1 MFTRTRLQRGHE
13 SCIYRKTY
21 RFVIF
26 SFTDAQPRRCSR
38 SSLSSPSLHF
48 QLINFP
54 FWRLSPV
61 SSISP
66 FLYSPLMPFLP
77 FLHTLHVIFTL
88 TKLPFCVLT
97 FLFPSLPEKH
107 CVSPTIAHLTKL
119 SKSYHTGHICLFLSL
134 LQFCPLH
141 SPPPL
146 HTLAPFL
153 LHILPLYLR
162 CAKGT
167 CNVCQCSPSEAFSAS
182 LLPLFSSFLLVLR
195 IEV

>member
-1 MFTRTRLQRGHE
+1 MFPRTRLQRGHE
-13 SCIYRKTY
+13 SCICKSP
-21 RFVIF
+21 IDSLF
-26 SFTDAQPRRCSR
+26 SLLPILSPDVCSR
-38 SSLSSPSLHF
+38 SSLSTPSLHF

-77 FLHTLHVIFTL
+77 FLLMYVIFTL
-88 TKLPFCVLT
+88 SKLPLCVLT
-97 FLFPSLPEKH
+97 LPFPSLPEKH
-107 CVSPTIAHLTKL
+107 CVSPTIAHLTEP
-119 SKSYHTGHICLFLSL
+119 SKSYHTVHICLFLSL

-141 SPPPL
+141 SPPL

-153 LHILPLYLR
+153 LQILSLFLHR
-162 CAKGT
+162 AKGA

-182 LLPLFSSFLLVLR
+182 LLSLFSSFLLVLR